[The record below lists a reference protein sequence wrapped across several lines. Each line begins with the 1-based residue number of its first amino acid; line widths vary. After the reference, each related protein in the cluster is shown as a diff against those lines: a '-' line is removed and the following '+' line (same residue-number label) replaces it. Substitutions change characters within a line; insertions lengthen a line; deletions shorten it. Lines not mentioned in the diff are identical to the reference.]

1 MIQRRG
7 AVGEQHVFLQQPQR
21 PPVITGRGFRARQ
34 GDHPRLDLPR
44 HLRLHQR
51 RRPLPPADHILGPT
65 GALGEPLR
73 DQIHRALRDPGPL
86 GDHPPIRNRTDG
98 LVQLQQNPGPG
109 NHPSRMR
116 PPRHHPRQ
124 LHPVTS
130 TQRDDMILRPG
141 HDSDSS
147 RSSINREQP
156 TSNTNQIKGGTL
168 LDCVDYRGNR
178 HVGVFNPTPAT
189 MREPFVDAVVEHLTN
204 GLAHDGVVT
213 TARLDERI
221 TRS

>member
-7 AVGEQHVFLQQPQR
+7 AVGEQHVCLQQPQR

-34 GDHPRLDLPR
+34 GD
-44 HLRLHQR
+44 
-51 RRPLPPADHILGPT
+51 
-65 GALGEPLR
+65 
-73 DQIHRALRDPGPL
+73 
-86 GDHPPIRNRTDG
+86 
-98 LVQLQQNPGPG
+98 
-109 NHPSRMR
+109 
-116 PPRHHPRQ
+116 HPRQ

-156 TSNTNQIKGGTL
+156 TSNTNQIKSGTL